1 MITIYVNDSP
11 LKMREN
17 SNVLDLLKE
26 LKSPTQGVAVAID
39 DTVVPNS
46 SWETHLLN
54 PNNKILI
61 IQAAQGG

>member
-11 LKMREN
+11 LQIQEK

-39 DTVVPNS
+39 DAVVPTS